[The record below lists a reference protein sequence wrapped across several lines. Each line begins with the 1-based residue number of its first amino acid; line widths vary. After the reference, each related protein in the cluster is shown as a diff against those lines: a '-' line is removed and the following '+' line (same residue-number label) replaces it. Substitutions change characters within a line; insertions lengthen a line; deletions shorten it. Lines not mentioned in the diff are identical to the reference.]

1 MPASMLE
8 SARVSGMGS
17 SAALIKG
24 GGGGGGWFVW
34 TWRSLEKR
42 GLLAV
47 LASNE
52 ARRGEARRGEA
63 RRGLW
68 G

>member
-34 TWRSLEKR
+34 RSLEKR
-42 GLLAV
+42 GSLAV

-52 ARRGEARRGEA
+52 ARRGEARRG
-63 RRGLW
+63 LW